1 MILFF
6 LSITILYILFYHN
19 QKKTEFFEV
28 QESPET
34 ESIHLVIQLNK
45 NDVTFSWSVK
55 DFYDYFILN
64 IHPPKVDLN
73 SITDSKKYLQ
83 SSKFVKLINTNKKQL
98 FFKKTIVNV
107 DIHPENS
114 YSIDGFKIDEKGAI
128 IKTISNLV
136 NNSKIPKI
144 PEEKINIS
152 YPICEIDG
160 SYRIVNGDPKYAK
173 QEYGPNLDIPSY
185 LDDLTKKLDNDK
197 NQYKVQLV

>member
-6 LSITILYILFYHN
+6 LFITILYILFYHN

-45 NDVTFSWSVK
+45 NNVTFSWNVE

-98 FFKKTIVNV
+98 FFKK
-107 DIHPENS
+107 S
-114 YSIDGFKIDEKGAI
+114 
-128 IKTISNLV
+128 
-136 NNSKIPKI
+136 
-144 PEEKINIS
+144 
-152 YPICEIDG
+152 
-160 SYRIVNGDPKYAK
+160 GD
-173 QEYGPNLDIPSY
+173 
-185 LDDLTKKLDNDK
+185 
-197 NQYKVQLV
+197 